1 MKEIISVALWSMEK
15 VINQIIQSDRYV
27 LNKLAPFAGRSLEIE
42 TRSPNFSIVVFFGFD
57 RLSLS
62 GMNAEALNVTPD
74 AKVSGEAKALVNLL
88 TKNTSQT
95 LTNSRIAVAGD
106 AQFMQ
111 DIFQAIQSLD
121 IQWADHLAPF
131 LGDTVTHETDNFVRS
146 FSSWSQDAG
155 KKLKRNANDYIKEEA
170 RLAPHSSD
178 IQKFREDLD
187 HLRLKIDRVTAKA
200 EYLFQRLGPVN
211 N

>member
-1 MKEIISVALWSMEK
+1 MKEIISVALWSAEN

-42 TRSPNFSIVVFFGFD
+42 TRSPNFSIVLFFGFG

-62 GMNAEALNVTPD
+62 GMSAEVLNVTPD
-74 AKVSGEAKALVNLL
+74 AKVSGETKTLVNLL
-88 TKNTSQT
+88 KKNKSQA
-95 LTNSRIAVAGD
+95 LTNSKIVVAGD

-121 IQWADHLAPF
+121 IQWGDHLTPF
-131 LGDTVTHETDNFVRS
+131 LGDVVTNETDNFMRNV
-146 FSSWSQDAG
+146 SSWSQDASE
-155 KKLKRNANDYIKEEA
+155 KLKRNASDYIKEETG
-170 RLAPHSSD
+170 LAPRPSD
-178 IQKFREDLD
+178 IEKFSEDLD
-187 HLRLKIDRVTAKA
+187 QLRLKIDRVTAKA
-200 EYLFQRLGPVN
+200 EYLSQRLGLVN

>member
-1 MKEIISVALWSMEK
+1 MKEFISVALWPAEK
-15 VINQIIQSDRYV
+15 VINQIIQTDRYL
-27 LNKLAPFAGRSLEIE
+27 LNRLAPFAGRSLEIE

-62 GMNAEALNVTPD
+62 GMSAEVLNVTPD

-88 TKNTSQT
+88 TKSTSQA
-95 LTNSRIAVAGD
+95 LTSSKIAVAGD

-111 DIFQAIQSLD
+111 DIFQMIQSLD
-121 IQWADHLAPF
+121 VKWGDHLAPF
-131 LGDTVTHETDNFVRS
+131 LGDAVTNETENFVRN
-146 FSSWSQDAG
+146 FSSWGQDAS

-170 RLAPHSSD
+170 RLAPHPSD
-178 IQKFREDLD
+178 IEKFSEDLD
-187 HLRLKIDRVTAKA
+187 QLRLKIDRVTAKA
-200 EYLFQRLGPVN
+200 EYLFQRLGAVN

>member
-62 GMNAEALNVTPD
+62 GISAELLNITPD
-74 AKVSGEAKALVNLL
+74 AKVSGETKTLVNLL
-88 TKNTSQT
+88 TKNTPQP
-95 LTNSRIAVAGD
+95 LTNSKIAVAGD

-170 RLAPHSSD
+170 RLAPLSSD
-178 IQKFREDLD
+178 IEKFSEDLD
-187 HLRLKIDRVTAKA
+187 QLRLKIDRVTAKA